1 MSRVRLQM
9 IIKSRDASG
18 GGGGVDHVIG
28 ADGGMMPMEPVFAIG
43 RGGREKGI
51 RGLGKACIRI
61 VMLVLY
67 LPLLLPIFNF
77 IPWDVMV
84 SNNLHNLQ
92 FHV

>member
-1 MSRVRLQM
+1 M
-9 IIKSRDASG
+9 IIKSRDASS
-18 GGGGVDHVIG
+18 GGGVDHVIG
-28 ADGGMMPMEPVFAIG
+28 ADGGMGPMEPVFAIG

-51 RGLGKACIRI
+51 RGLGKACVRI

-84 SNNLHNLQ
+84 RND
-92 FHV
+92 